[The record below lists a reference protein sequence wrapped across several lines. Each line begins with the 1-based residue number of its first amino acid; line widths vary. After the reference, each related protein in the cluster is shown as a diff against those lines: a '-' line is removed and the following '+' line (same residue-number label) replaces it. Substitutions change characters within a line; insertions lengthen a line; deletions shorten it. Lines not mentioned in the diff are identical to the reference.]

1 MICMIIRLNKVLHM
15 EKIKRITA
23 NIPEVL
29 LKEATAVTGAS
40 LTETI
45 IQGLKLVKRAAAYEK
60 AKALKGKLNIE
71 LDLDVS
77 RERNSR

>member
-1 MICMIIRLNKVLHM
+1 M

-29 LKEATAVTGAS
+29 LREAIEVTGAT

-45 IQGLKLVKRAAAYEK
+45 IQGLRLVKRAAAFEK
-60 AKALKGKLNIE
+60 AKALKGKLNLEI
-71 LDLDVS
+71 DLDVS
-77 RERNSR
+77 RERNGR